1 MACMCYYYRC
11 LPRGL
16 VTLQEWLTEDVP
28 SDWWVQD
35 GVSCSF
41 GWTSTVEN
49 TQFEDHD
56 FIHTRTFNFDSSPEF
71 VLLAKFHHLNTANY
85 SWLNI
90 HLLGSWSWEESSG
103 L

>member
-1 MACMCYYYRC
+1 MVAYTCNYRC

-41 GWTSTVEN
+41 LFSSRTSRRLAGHN
-49 TQFEDHD
+49 LGM
-56 FIHTRTFNFDSSPEF
+56 ILRTFYFDF
-71 VLLAKFHHLNTANY
+71 CVCFFCKF
-85 SWLNI
+85 I
-90 HLLGSWSWEESSG
+90 I
-103 L
+103 